1 MKKKIQ
7 ILRKGFTE
15 GIIPVVLIAVL
26 LSVTFQSCQKDE
38 GILDVGQ
45 AASANQAGQLKS
57 ASISSASQS
66 LFISTVLIN
75 NLISKINGYVTSGEL
90 QSGIANALVSKLE
103 NAIKSVD
110 KGNKTPAMNQLE
122 AAINQVGGLVG
133 AGTIDTTIGNG
144 IIFDIHALAFENPTF
159 TDPRD
164 GKVYKTI
171 KIGDQIWMAENLA
184 YLPSVSPTSATSSSY
199 PDYYVYGYSGTDTAE
214 AKATDNYKTY
224 GVLYN
229 WAAAKTA
236 CPEGWHMP
244 SKAEW
249 KQLENYLI
257 DNGYGFGGSGDNITK
272 SLAATTNWDY
282 SSTAGTPGNDLS
294 SNNSSGFS
302 ALPGGWLDS
311 GGISLFRQVGIAGL
325 WWSSTEDG
333 NYYALRME
341 LGNSTSEYYLNNEPK
356 IYGFSVRCIRN
367 N

>member
-7 ILRKGFTE
+7 ILRKGFM
-15 GIIPVVLIAVL
+15 GRIIPVVLIAVL

-38 GILDVGQ
+38 GILDAGQ
-45 AASANQAGQLKS
+45 ADQLKS

-66 LFISTVLIN
+66 SSISTVLIN

-110 KGNKTPAMNQLE
+110 KGNEKPAMNQLQ
-122 AAINQVGGLVG
+122 AAINQVDGLVG
-133 AGTIDTTIGNG
+133 AGTVDTTIGNG
-144 IIFDIHALAFENPTF
+144 IIFDIRALAGENPTY

-184 YLPSVSPTSATSSSY
+184 YLPSVSPTYATSFTY
-199 PDYYVYGYSGTDTAE
+199 PYYFVNGYSGTDTAE

-229 WAAAKTA
+229 WPAAKVA
-236 CPEGWHMP
+236 CPEGWHLP
-244 SKAEW
+244 ADAEW
-249 KQLENYLI
+249 TQLENYLM
-257 DNGYGFGGSGDNITK
+257 DNGYEFGGTGNDIAK
-272 SLAATTNWDY
+272 SLAATTNWNY
-282 SSTAGTPGNDLS
+282 SGYQGTPGNDMS

-302 ALPGGWLDS
+302 GLPGGYLNSIRDFYRP
-311 GGISLFRQVGIAGL
+311 GGNGS
-325 WWSSTEDG
+325 WWSATEHDIHSAWTQRLFNSYSG
-333 NYYALRME
+333 VKHYYDLKSNG
-341 LGNSTSEYYLNNEPK
+341 L
-356 IYGFSVRCIRN
+356 SVRCIRN
-367 N
+367 